1 MKSFFRTI
9 HLFLSLASGLFIMIA
24 CFTGAILVFEEELQ
38 HSLHHERY
46 YVKEQKEVQLPITVV
61 TATLKQQLPDAK
73 INGVKIYSDPSR
85 TLEYSV
91 SLPEVK
97 KANAPKGEGK
107 KVTAF
112 VDPYNAQLIEVYTYG
127 DSYFYTVMALHRW
140 LLGDDIGKLIMGTA
154 TLLFLFIMIT
164 GVILWW
170 PKTKAILKQRVS
182 IMWSAGWKRLSR
194 DLHYTLGIYTVLFL
208 FIFAFTALVWSFQ
221 WFNDGIYV
229 ITKSSKEPIKAPK
242 SELIDSAQQVPVDAV
257 LSDIY
262 TRAPKA
268 VFYNVSIPS
277 DSTGSFG
284 VNVLQNGAAHVN
296 ATDNHYYDQYTGEY
310 IKTVTFGE
318 RPLGQQVRAA
328 VKPIHTSSI
337 WGLPSKILGF
347 IVCVFGTTFPI
358 TGVIMWLSRIKKI

>member
-1 MKSFFRTI
+1 
-9 HLFLSLASGLFIMIA
+9 
-24 CFTGAILVFEEELQ
+24 
-38 HSLHHERY
+38 
-46 YVKEQKEVQLPITVV
+46 
-61 TATLKQQLPDAK
+61 
-73 INGVKIYSDPSR
+73 
-85 TLEYSV
+85 
-91 SLPEVK
+91 
-97 KANAPKGEGK
+97 
-107 KVTAF
+107 
-112 VDPYNAQLIEVYTYG
+112 
-127 DSYFYTVMALHRW
+127 MALHRW

-170 PKTKAILKQRVS
+170 PKTKAILKQRVT

-194 DLHYTLGIYTVLFL
+194 DFHYTLGIYTVLFL

-242 SELIDSAQQVPVDAV
+242 SELIDSAQQVTVDAV

-262 TRAPKA
+262 TRVPKA

-347 IVCVFGTTFPI
+347 IVCLFGTTFPI

>member
-1 MKSFFRTI
+1 
-9 HLFLSLASGLFIMIA
+9 MIA

-73 INGVKIYSDPSR
+73 IGGVKIYSEPSR
-85 TLEYSV
+85 TLEYSIK
-91 SLPEVK
+91 LPEVK
-97 KANAPKGEGK
+97 KANAPKDEGK
-107 KVTAF
+107 RVTAF
-112 VDPYNAQLIEVYTYG
+112 VDPYTAQIIEVYTYG
-127 DSYFYTVMALHRW
+127 DSYFYTIMALHRW

-170 PKTKAILKQRVS
+170 PKTKVILKQRVS
-182 IMWSAGWKRLSR
+182 IMWSAGWKRISR
-194 DLHYTLGIYTVLFL
+194 DFHYTLGIYSVLFL

-242 SELIDSAQQVPVDAV
+242 SEIVDSVSQVSVDAV

-262 TRAPKA
+262 TRVPKA
-268 VFYNVSIPS
+268 VFYNVSIPT

-284 VNVLQNGAAHVN
+284 VNVLQNGAPHAN
-296 ATDNHYYDQYTGEY
+296 ATDNHYYDQYSGEY

>member
-1 MKSFFRTI
+1 MKSFIRTI
-9 HLFLSLASGLFIMIA
+9 HLFLSLVSGLFIMIA

-73 INGVKIYSDPSR
+73 IGGVKIYSEPSR
-85 TLEYSV
+85 TLEYSIK
-91 SLPEVK
+91 LPEVK
-97 KANAPKGEGK
+97 KANAPKDEGK
-107 KVTAF
+107 RVTAF
-112 VDPYNAQLIEVYTYG
+112 VDPYTAQIIEVYTYG
-127 DSYFYTVMALHRW
+127 DSYFYTIMALHRW

-170 PKTKAILKQRVS
+170 PKTKVILKQRVS
-182 IMWSAGWKRLSR
+182 IMWSAGWKRISR
-194 DLHYTLGIYTVLFL
+194 DFHYTLGIYSVLFL

-242 SELIDSAQQVPVDAV
+242 SEIVDSVSQVSVDAV

-262 TRAPKA
+262 TRVPKA
-268 VFYNVSIPS
+268 VFYNVSIPT

-284 VNVLQNGAAHVN
+284 VNVLQNGAPHAN
-296 ATDNHYYDQYTGEY
+296 ATDNHYYDQYSGEY